1 MKKIYRLLVVLVSVI
16 VLSSCTNTK
25 SDELNNLIQM
35 PKQESP
41 SITGT
46 WRVKEVKSKNDSSK
60 DQIPKVDDLIYIDQN
75 LVAIGDSYA
84 FPPVFSSKY
93 VNLSKYLKS
102 RGIDNKEV
110 DKDKNSV
117 IINASQGQL
126 FSKDFIKQ
134 SEISMFYIVNDS
146 MVSLEKVSNKVDS
159 KILNNYSKKAS
170 KERMT
175 NPEGEEVAE
184 DQAVTL
190 GVRER
195 IDEGSDYVLYN
206 YYTYLIRIKD
216 DSDISYKKA
225 YNIFINDKEEYWS
238 INTNGNNITN
248 NYDELLAYPVRIK
261 DKMGDSSTKSRYSY
275 KDINLNMRLN
285 YVSNEFISIDY
296 TSLVNDNPIRKYAIL
311 ETKNLK
317 DGKFLSL
324 QEFTGEEDSDL
335 IFKERVL
342 DEANSNFKN
351 YDEKNIPFDNT
362 NFGIVRNQGQW
373 IFQSSIFTGDGEE
386 FEQNFFPMEIAIG
399 SQMLNKKSNHD
410 TSDSLTRDQVRN
422 INAQFKDYHILSNG
436 KYILIQTPD
445 EILIHKI
452 KDNLIDKNPLF
463 SIPTMNPTTIVSID
477 EQSASSAE
485 TLESAF
491 TNYNKII
498 EEQR

>member
-1 MKKIYRLLVVLVSVI
+1 MKKICRLLILLVFI
-16 VLSSCTNTK
+16 IGLSSCTSTK
-25 SDELNNLIQM
+25 SEELNHLIQM

-41 SITGT
+41 SIIGT
-46 WRVKEVKSKNDSSK
+46 WRVKEVRSKNDLSD
-60 DQIPKVDDLIYIDQN
+60 DQVPEVDDLLYIDQN

-84 FPPVFSSKY
+84 FPPVFSSKF
-93 VNLSKYLKS
+93 VNLSKYLKN
-102 RGIDNKEV
+102 RGIDSLKV

-126 FSKDFIKQ
+126 FSRDFIKQ
-134 SEISMFYIVNDS
+134 SEVSMFYIVNDS
-146 MVSLEKVSNKVDS
+146 LIVLEKVSNKVDS
-159 KILNNYSKKAS
+159 KILNSYSKKAS

-184 DQAVTL
+184 DQALTL

-195 IDEGSDYVLYN
+195 IDESSDYISYN

-225 YNIFINDKEEYWS
+225 YNIFVNNKDEYWS
-238 INTNGNNITN
+238 VNTNSNNITN
-248 NYDELLAYPVRIK
+248 NYDELLAFPVRIRQ
-261 DKMGDSSTKSRYSY
+261 KMSDPSNRIKYSC
-275 KDINLNMRLN
+275 KDINLNLRIN
-285 YVSNEFISIDY
+285 YVSDEFISIDY
-296 TSLVNDNPIRKYAIL
+296 TNQMNDNPIRKYAIL

-317 DGKFLSL
+317 ESKFLSL

-342 DEANSNFKN
+342 DEANSSFKN
-351 YDEKNIPFDNT
+351 IDEKNIPFDNT
-362 NFGIVRNQGQW
+362 NFGIIRNQGQW

-386 FEQNFFPMEIAIG
+386 FEQNFFAIEIAIG
-399 SQMLNKKSNHD
+399 SQMLNKKTNKD
-410 TSDSLTRDQVRN
+410 NKVSLTRDQVRN
-422 INAQFKDYHILSNG
+422 INPQFKDYHILSNG

-452 KDNLIDKNPLF
+452 KDSLIDKNPIF
-463 SIPTMNPTTIVSID
+463 SIPTMNSTTIVSID

-485 TLESAF
+485 NLESAF
-491 TNYNKII
+491 TNYNEII

>member
-1 MKKIYRLLVVLVSVI
+1 MKKIYRLIILLVFI
-16 VLSSCTNTK
+16 IGLSSCTNTK
-25 SDELNNLIQM
+25 SEELNYLIQM

-41 SITGT
+41 SIIGT
-46 WRVKEVKSKNDSSK
+46 WRVKEVKSKSDLFEE
-60 DQIPKVDDLIYIDQN
+60 QVPKVDDLVYIDQN

-84 FPPVFSSKY
+84 FPPAFSSKY
-93 VNLSKYLKS
+93 VNLSKYLKN
-102 RGIDNKEV
+102 RGIDNIKV

-126 FSKDFIKQ
+126 FSRAFIKQ
-134 SEISMFYIVNDS
+134 REGSVFYIVNDS
-146 MVSLEKVSNKVDS
+146 LIVLEKVSNKVDS
-159 KILNNYSKKAS
+159 KILNCYSKKAS

-184 DQAVTL
+184 DQALTL

-195 IDEGSDYVLYN
+195 IDESSDYVSYN

-216 DSDISYKKA
+216 DGDISYKKA
-225 YNIFINDKEEYWS
+225 YNIFVNNKDEYWS
-238 INTNGNNITN
+238 VNTNSNNITN
-248 NYDELLAYPVRIK
+248 NYDELLAFPVRIRQ
-261 DKMGDSSTKSRYSY
+261 KMSDPSTRIKYSC
-275 KDINLNMRLN
+275 KDINLNLRIN
-285 YVSNEFISIDY
+285 YVSDEFISIDY
-296 TSLVNDNPIRKYAIL
+296 TNQMNDNPIRKYAIL

-317 DGKFLSL
+317 EGKFLSL

-342 DEANSNFKN
+342 DEANSSFKN
-351 YDEKNIPFDNT
+351 IDEKNIPFDNT
-362 NFGIVRNQGQW
+362 NFGIIRNQGQW

-386 FEQNFFPMEIAIG
+386 FEQNFFPIEIAIG
-399 SQMLNKKSNHD
+399 SQMLNKKTNKD
-410 TSDSLTRDQVRN
+410 NKVSLTRDQVRN
-422 INAQFKDYHILSNG
+422 INPQFKDYHILSNG

-452 KDNLIDKNPLF
+452 KNSLIDKNPIF
-463 SIPTMNPTTIVSID
+463 SIPTMNSTTIVSID

-485 TLESAF
+485 NLESAF
-491 TNYNKII
+491 TNYNKMI

>member
-1 MKKIYRLLVVLVSVI
+1 MKKICRLLILLVFI
-16 VLSSCTNTK
+16 IGLSSCTSTK
-25 SDELNNLIQM
+25 SEELNHLIQM

-41 SITGT
+41 SIIGT
-46 WRVKEVKSKNDSSK
+46 WRVKEVRSKNDLSD
-60 DQIPKVDDLIYIDQN
+60 DQVPEVDDLLYIDQN

-84 FPPVFSSKY
+84 FPPVFSSKF
-93 VNLSKYLKS
+93 VNLSKYLKN
-102 RGIDNKEV
+102 RGIDSLKV

-126 FSKDFIKQ
+126 FSRDFIKQ
-134 SEISMFYIVNDS
+134 SEVSMFYIVNDS
-146 MVSLEKVSNKVDS
+146 LIVLEKVSNKVDS
-159 KILNNYSKKAS
+159 KILNSYSKKAS

-184 DQAVTL
+184 DQALTL

-195 IDEGSDYVLYN
+195 IDESSDYISYN

-225 YNIFINDKEEYWS
+225 YNIFVNNKDEYWS
-238 INTNGNNITN
+238 VNTNSNNITN
-248 NYDELLAYPVRIK
+248 NYDELLAFPVRIRQ
-261 DKMGDSSTKSRYSY
+261 KMSDPSNRIKYSC
-275 KDINLNMRLN
+275 KDINLNLRIN
-285 YVSNEFISIDY
+285 YVSDEFISIDY
-296 TSLVNDNPIRKYAIL
+296 TNQMNDNPIRKYAIL

-317 DGKFLSL
+317 EGKFLSL

-342 DEANSNFKN
+342 DEANSSFKN
-351 YDEKNIPFDNT
+351 IDEKNIPFDNT
-362 NFGIVRNQGQW
+362 NFGIIRNQGQW

-386 FEQNFFPMEIAIG
+386 FEQNFFPIEIAIG
-399 SQMLNKKSNHD
+399 SQMLNKKTNKD
-410 TSDSLTRDQVRN
+410 NKVSLTRDQVRN
-422 INAQFKDYHILSNG
+422 INPQFKDYHILSNG

-452 KDNLIDKNPLF
+452 KDSLIDKNPIF
-463 SIPTMNPTTIVSID
+463 SIPTMNSTTIVSID

-485 TLESAF
+485 NLESAF
-491 TNYNKII
+491 TNYNEII

>member
-1 MKKIYRLLVVLVSVI
+1 MKKIYRLLLVLVSVI
-16 VLSSCTNTK
+16 VLSSCTNSK

-46 WRVKEVKSKNDSSK
+46 WRVKEVRSNKNSSE
-60 DQIPKVDDLIYIDQN
+60 DQIPNVDDFVYIDQN

-93 VNLSKYLKS
+93 VNLSKYLKNI
-102 RGIDNKEV
+102 GIDNKNI

-134 SEISMFYIVNDS
+134 SDISMFYIVNDS
-146 MVSLEKVSNKVDS
+146 LIALEKISNKVDS
-159 KILNNYSKKAS
+159 KILNSYSKRAS

-184 DQAVTL
+184 DQAITL

-195 IDEGSDYVLYN
+195 IDEGSDYVSYN

-216 DSDISYKKA
+216 DVDISYKKA
-225 YNIFINDKEEYWS
+225 YNIFVNDKDEYWS
-238 INTNGNNITN
+238 INANCNNITN
-248 NYDELLAYPVRIK
+248 NYDEILAFPIRIK
-261 DKMGDSSTKSRYSY
+261 DKIGDNSTRSGYSY
-275 KDINLNMRLN
+275 KDINLNMRIN
-285 YVSNEFISIDY
+285 YVSNEFLSIDY
-296 TSLVNDNPIRKYAIL
+296 TSLINDNPIRKYAIL
-311 ETKNLK
+311 EMKNLK
-317 DGKFLSL
+317 EGKFLSL

-335 IFKERVL
+335 IFRERVL

-351 YDEKNIPFDNT
+351 FDEKSIPFDNT
-362 NFGIVRNQGQW
+362 NFGIVRNQGQR

-399 SQMLNKKSNHD
+399 SQMLNKKSGKD
-410 TSDSLTRDQVRN
+410 TKDSLTRDQVRN

-452 KDNLIDKNPLF
+452 KDNLIDKNPIF
-463 SIPTMNPTTIVSID
+463 SIPTMNSTTIVSID

-485 TLESAF
+485 NLESAF
-491 TNYNKII
+491 TNYNEII